1 MSNYTPTVGEVLDS
15 IVYLNKYHAKQHGE
29 VDLMVVGS
37 ETAAQFRRMIASV
50 EREAAAREL
59 AHVRREIR
67 SIPHWWNSEE
77 QRGGFDLQ
85 PLGPDATSEEGAFME
100 VMRVLDARAAEIR
113 EGGKE

>member
-1 MSNYTPTVGEVLDS
+1 MSEYTPTTEVVLRYWVREWS
-15 IVYLNKYHAKQHGE
+15 PSPELE
-29 VDLMVVGS
+29 
-37 ETAAQFRRMIASV
+37 AQFYRWLATV

-59 AHVRREIR
+59 AHIRREIR

-85 PLGPDATSEEGAFME
+85 PLGPNTSSEDGAFME

-113 EGGKE
+113 ERKVDADD